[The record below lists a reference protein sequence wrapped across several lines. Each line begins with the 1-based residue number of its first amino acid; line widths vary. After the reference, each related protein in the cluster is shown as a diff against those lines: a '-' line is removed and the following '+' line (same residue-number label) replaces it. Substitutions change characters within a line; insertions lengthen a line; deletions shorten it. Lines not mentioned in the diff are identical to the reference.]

1 VDWARREADGGTPL
15 TTSGSEAL
23 FADRSM
29 SWNAEVPLR
38 ERCGAVT
45 ERRARAPHTRQ
56 SVSRGTSAIE

>member
-1 VDWARREADGGTPL
+1 
-15 TTSGSEAL
+15 
-23 FADRSM
+23 M